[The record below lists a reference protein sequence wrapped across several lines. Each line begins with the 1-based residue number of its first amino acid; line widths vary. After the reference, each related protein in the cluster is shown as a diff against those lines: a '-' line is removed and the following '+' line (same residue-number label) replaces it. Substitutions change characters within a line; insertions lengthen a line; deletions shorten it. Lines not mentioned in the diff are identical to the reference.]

1 MHVDFGLFKGDELL
15 HRGLLKISTQE
26 DIGVF
31 GDLRI
36 RHHLLDEDAEILV
49 ELFSDGERL
58 IKSNL
63 TMPIHESEDWESI
76 ELGQFTLAFKCSLDS

>member
-1 MHVDFGLFKGDELL
+1 MDVDFGLFKGDELL
-15 HRGLLKISTQE
+15 HRGLIKISTQE
-26 DIGVF
+26 DVDIF

-36 RHHLLDEDAEILV
+36 KHQLLDMDAEIML

-76 ELGQFTLAFKCSLDS
+76 ELDQFTLAFQCSLDS